1 MVNEK
6 LKRLNDDN
14 INLSWQPTPDDYRAI
29 APEEE
34 QLNFKIN
41 YAKLLDGKVC
51 LVTGASDG
59 MGYKM
64 AEVYAQHGARLIMTA
79 RRKEKLEASAEE
91 IRKNV
96 PGADVT
102 TYAADVMDVEAT
114 HQLFAWIMEKYGR
127 LDTIVNNAGGGDPAR
142 AETARDDEIDFYVDY
157 NLKAPM
163 RYCREALKIMLKQN
177 YGHIVNVS
185 SINGTRP
192 LCGSIYSSAKG
203 GLNNLTKSIAIR
215 CVGTNV
221 NCNALCPGFTVTP
234 QALNQESNKT
244 PSSDG
249 KEARSVDYLTTL
261 HARSVRNVPT
271 FCVDQ
276 ANLAL
281 FLGSDLARCIT
292 GQVVNCDNG
301 QYL

>member
-1 MVNEK
+1 MVNER
-6 LKRLNDDN
+6 LMRLNEEN
-14 INLSWQPTPDDYRAI
+14 VNQSWQPTPDDYRAI
-29 APEEE
+29 APAEE

-59 MGYKM
+59 MGYKI
-64 AEVYAQHGARLIMTA
+64 AEVYAQHGARLIITA
-79 RRKEKLEASAEE
+79 RRKEKLEAAADE

-96 PGADVT
+96 PGADIVT
-102 TYAADVMDVEAT
+102 YPSDVMDVEAT
-114 HQLFAWIMEKYGR
+114 KALFAFIMEKYGR

-163 RYCREALKIMLKQN
+163 RYCREALKIMLPQN
-177 YGHIVNVS
+177 YGNIVNVG

-203 GLNNLTKSIAIR
+203 GLNTLTKSIAIR

-221 NCNALCPGFTVTP
+221 HVNALCPGFTVTP
-234 QALNQESNKT
+234 QALNQEGNKT
-244 PSSDG
+244 PSGDG
-249 KEARSVDYLTTL
+249 NAPRSVDYLKIL

-281 FLGSDLARCIT
+281 FLGSDLSRCIT
-292 GQVVNCDNG
+292 GQVINCDNG

>member
-1 MVNEK
+1 MVTERMKSLNEEY
-6 LKRLNDDN
+6 
-14 INLSWQPTPDDYRAI
+14 INQSWQPKPDDYRAV

-64 AEVYAQHGARLIMTA
+64 AEVYAQHGARLIITA
-79 RRKEKLEASAEE
+79 RRKEKLEAAAEQ

-102 TYAADVMDVEAT
+102 TYASDVMDVQQT
-114 HQLFAWIMEKYGR
+114 HELFAWIMEKYGR

-142 AETARDDEIDFYVDY
+142 GETARDDEIDFYVDY

-163 RYCREALKIMLKQN
+163 RYCREALKIMLPQN
-177 YGHIVNVS
+177 YGNIVNVS

-203 GLNNLTKSIAIR
+203 GLNTLTKSIGIR
-215 CVGTNV
+215 CVGTGV
-221 NCNALCPGFTVTP
+221 HINALCPGFTVTP
-234 QALNQESNKT
+234 QALNQESNKN

-249 KEARSVDYLTTL
+249 KEPRSVDYLKIL

-276 ANLAL
+276 AHLAL
-281 FLGSDLARCIT
+281 FLGSDLSRCIT
-292 GQVVNCDNG
+292 GQVINCDNG